1 MNKLQRTFILLAA
14 TCTLLWTTG
23 GNANQANNNAPLDR
37 IAAVVNSDVIM
48 LSEAQRRARLLQASN
63 EATRSL
69 ADNALIKAAIDDL
82 IMERLQSQEAARRGL
97 EIDDVTL
104 NKAVESIAAQNK
116 MNLQQFQQ
124 ALQREGINYAVFRE
138 QTRKRLMADALRKGQ
153 ARRSA
158 TTTKTEVKELINNQ
172 GEVITQGERYNLL
185 HILVS
190 APNGTS
196 VAATN
201 IARQNAENI
210 RRRILN
216 GEDFAQVAK
225 QVSEGNTAANG
236 GALGWQAASAL
247 PVAFNRAIAL
257 LTPGEVSDVFREQR
271 GFHIVKLLERDGGQR
286 ATSNTTN
293 VRHILISTRKGL
305 SDAQARQKA
314 TELYQ
319 QLQQGADFATLAK
332 ANSDDP
338 GSAANGGELGW
349 TPQGQTVA
357 PFERVMNQQAMNT
370 VSQPF
375 KTQFGWHVLE
385 VLGRKQVDRTGDQL
399 RAKATEAL
407 AGQKAEEQYEAWLQS
422 LRNSAFIEYRVAVPR
437 SGLTI
442 Q

>member
-1 MNKLQRTFILLAA
+1 MNKLQHIFILLAA

-23 GNANQANNNAPLDR
+23 GHANPINNAPLDK
-37 IAAVVNSDVIM
+37 IAAVVNTDVIM

-63 EATRSL
+63 ESARSL
-69 ADNALIKAAIDDL
+69 SGNTLIKAAIDDL
-82 IMERLQSQEAARRGL
+82 IMERLQSQEAQRRGL

-116 MNLQQFQQ
+116 MNVQQFQQ
-124 ALQREGINYAVFRE
+124 ALQREGINYTVFRE

-153 ARRSA
+153 ARRAA

-196 VAATN
+196 VADTN
-201 IARQNAENI
+201 IARQKAENI
-210 RRRILN
+210 RRRILK
-216 GEDFAQVAK
+216 GEDFSQLAQ
-225 QVSEGNTAANG
+225 QVSEGNTAVNG
-236 GALGWQAASAL
+236 GALGWQAANSL

-257 LTPGEVSDVFREQR
+257 LTPGEVSNVFREQR

-286 ATSNTTN
+286 ATSSTTN

-305 SDAQARQKA
+305 SDEQARQKA

-319 QLQQGADFATLAK
+319 QLQNGADFAALAK

-357 PFERVMNQQAMNT
+357 PFERVMNQQALNT
-370 VSQPF
+370 VSTPF

-385 VLGRKQVDRTGDQL
+385 VLGRKQVDRTSDQL

-422 LRNSAFIEYRVAVPR
+422 LRNSAFIEYRVAAPS
-437 SGLTI
+437 SGLKI